1 MSLKKHIL
9 SIFSISQEAQKSHDS
24 FFLYYQ
30 ALQVNTYTEKYR
42 DHLAKYV
49 FFFQSPLQRATHV
62 GISSVNSRVAR
73 TVKVFRS
80 SLNLS
85 LKQSGLLLP
94 NAQHSQ
100 LSTISE
106 TKWTTSILPK
116 AQHSQLSTDAPNLPG
131 SDITNAHNS
140 QFYRKQSFAV
150 HFSSTFNSIFQ
161 PFFSIEADI
170 LLRAVFSQGNNSH
183 WL

>member
-1 MSLKKHIL
+1 MIVFLLLPNPTGKHIHREVQRPPGENMF
-9 SIFSISQEAQKSHDS
+9 FS
-24 FFLYYQ
+24 
-30 ALQVNTYTEKYR
+30 
-42 DHLAKYV
+42 
-49 FFFQSPLQRATHV
+49 QSPVRRATHG

-106 TKWTTSILPK
+106 TKWTTPILPK
-116 AQHSQLSTDAPNLPG
+116 AQPSQLSTDAPNLPMH
-131 SDITNAHNS
+131 ITHNLTRRNL
-140 QFYRKQSFAV
+140 FLFSFLQ
-150 HFSSTFNSIFQ
+150 H
-161 PFFSIEADI
+161 
-170 LLRAVFSQGNNSH
+170 
-183 WL
+183 

>member
-1 MSLKKHIL
+1 MIV
-9 SIFSISQEAQKSHDS
+9 
-24 FFLYYQ
+24 FFLLLLSPTGNHIHREVQ
-30 ALQVNTYTEKYR
+30 RPGRKM
-42 DHLAKYV
+42 
-49 FFFQSPLQRATHV
+49 FFPKSSTHV

-106 TKWTTSILPK
+106 TKWTTPILPK
-116 AQHSQLSTDAPNLPG
+116 AQPSQLSTDAPNLPG
-131 SDITNAHNS
+131 SDISNAHNS
-140 QFYRKQSFAV
+140 QFYRKESFAV

-161 PFFSIEADI
+161 PFF
-170 LLRAVFSQGNNSH
+170 FN
-183 WL
+183 

>member
-1 MSLKKHIL
+1 MSLKKRIL
-9 SIFSISQEAQKSHDS
+9 SIYSIFQERKSLQRKSHDS
-24 FFLYYQ
+24 FFLLLLSPTGNHIHREVQ
-30 ALQVNTYTEKYR
+30 RPGRKM
-42 DHLAKYV
+42 
-49 FFFQSPLQRATHV
+49 FFPKSSTHV

-131 SDITNAHNS
+131 SDTSNAHSS
-140 QFYRKQSFAV
+140 QFYTKESFAV
-150 HFSSTFNSIFQ
+150 HFSAI
-161 PFFSIEADI
+161 FSIEADI